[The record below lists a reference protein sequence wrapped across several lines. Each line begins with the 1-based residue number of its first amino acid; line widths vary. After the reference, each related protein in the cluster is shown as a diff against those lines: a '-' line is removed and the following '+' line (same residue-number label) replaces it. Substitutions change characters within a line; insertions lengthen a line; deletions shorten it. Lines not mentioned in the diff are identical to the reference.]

1 VARYG
6 PAVRMLLALAAGA
19 VLGVGAWLLIDSPFG
34 NDPVTRAD
42 IERVVAKRPAGKVQV
57 TLCNE
62 EFVAGQATGKDAPHR
77 WTCDTY
83 IGPTKADTQ
92 NGPSYR
98 VLVRDG
104 EITSVERVPTH

>member
-1 VARYG
+1 
-6 PAVRMLLALAAGA
+6 MLLALAAGA
-19 VLGVGAWLLIDSPFG
+19 VLGVGAWFLIDSPFG
-34 NDPVTRAD
+34 RDPLTRED
-42 IERVVAKRPAGKVQV
+42 IERAVAKRPAGKVQV

-83 IGPTKADTQ
+83 IGPNKADAQ

-98 VLVRDG
+98 VLVRDD
-104 EITSVERVPTH
+104 EITSVRRVPTH

>member
-83 IGPTKADTQ
+83 IGPTKADAQ

-104 EITSVERVPTH
+104 EIASVERVPTH

>member
-1 VARYG
+1 
-6 PAVRMLLALAAGA
+6 VRTLLALAAGA
-19 VLGVGAWLLIDSPFG
+19 VLGVGAWLLIASPFG
-34 NDPVTRAD
+34 RDPLTRED
-42 IERVVAKRPAGKVQV
+42 IERVVAEKPAGKVQV

-83 IGPTKADTQ
+83 IGPTKANAQ

-98 VLVRDG
+98 VLVRDD
-104 EITSVERVPTH
+104 EITSVRRVPTH